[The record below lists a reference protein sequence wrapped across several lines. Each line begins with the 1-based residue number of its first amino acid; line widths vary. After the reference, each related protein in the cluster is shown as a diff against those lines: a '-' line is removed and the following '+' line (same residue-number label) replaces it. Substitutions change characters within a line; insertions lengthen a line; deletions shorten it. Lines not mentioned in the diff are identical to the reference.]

1 MKKNLGR
8 GLASLMG
15 NFEANTEREVI
26 TSARVASEDRI
37 YHIPIDKIK
46 ANPNQPRKHFDEETL
61 QELAK
66 SIEKSGVI
74 SPIMVKRIED
84 SDEFEII
91 AGERRFRATQYAGVT
106 KIPAII
112 KDIEEDTAFEL
123 SIIENI
129 QRQNLNVVEEAKSYK
144 ELMSKCSYSQNEV
157 AIIVGKSRSHV
168 TNILRLLNLPQPIL
182 DMLVEEKIT
191 MGHARALIGV
201 ENAEK
206 LAINIAEKG
215 LSVRDIE
222 KIIKNKSEKPAEKNP
237 VSIFNSDA
245 MQSDIK
251 LIEELLE
258 KRLNT
263 QVKINSQS
271 RNKGT
276 ISINY
281 NSLEQLDKIL
291 QLLGNASE
299 EE

>member
-15 NFEANTEREVI
+15 NFEPNTEREVI
-26 TSARVASEDRI
+26 TNVRVASEDRI
-37 YHIPIDKIK
+37 YQIPIDKIK

-74 SPIMVKRIED
+74 SPIMVKKIED

-91 AGERRFRATQYAGVT
+91 AGERRFRATQYAGVG

-112 KDIEEDTAFEL
+112 KDIKEDTAFEM

-144 ELMSKCSYSQNEV
+144 DLMNKCSYSQNEV
-157 AIIVGKSRSHV
+157 AIIVGKSRSHI
-168 TNILRLLNLPQPIL
+168 TNILRLLNLPKPIL
-182 DMLVEEKIT
+182 DMLIEEKIT

-201 ENAEK
+201 EDSEK
-206 LAINIAEKG
+206 LALNIAEKG

-222 KIIKNKSEKPAEKNP
+222 KIIKNKSEKPIEKKSS
-237 VSIFNSDA
+237 VSLNRDA

-263 QVKINSQS
+263 RVKIDSQG

-276 ISINY
+276 ISVNY

-291 QLLGNASE
+291 QLLGNSSE

>member
-15 NFEANTEREVI
+15 NFEPNTEREVI
-26 TSARVASEDRI
+26 TSVRVASEDRI

-74 SPIMVKRIED
+74 SPIMVKKIED

-112 KDIEEDTAFEL
+112 KDIGEDTAFEL

-129 QRQNLNVVEEAKSYK
+129 QRQNLNVVEEARSYK

-168 TNILRLLNLPQPIL
+168 TNILRLLNLPEPIL
-182 DMLVEEKIT
+182 NMLIEEKIT

-201 ENAEK
+201 ENPEK
-206 LAINIAEKG
+206 LALNIAEKG

-222 KIIKNKSEKPAEKNP
+222 KIIKNKSEKPVEKKT
-237 VSIFNSDA
+237 VGIFNSDA

-251 LIEELLE
+251 LIEELLQ

-263 QVKINSQS
+263 QVKICSQS

-276 ISINY
+276 ISVSY